1 VGRENPSGVQKIP
14 PGQRMVTAEAVAEEL
29 QGRVKALAFPGQPGE
44 SVKACLN
51 RVAREAGLTTSE
63 AKRIWYRE
71 MLRIPAHLADR
82 IRTAA
87 KEHDRKLDE
96 RISAAR
102 ARQDRLYA
110 LIHHSSDPDFY
121 SARAVGPGGC
131 ADDCGGKDS
140 ETQ

>member
-1 VGRENPSGVQKIP
+1 
-14 PGQRMVTAEAVAEEL
+14 MVTAEAVAEEL

-51 RVAREAGLTTSE
+51 RVAREAGLTASE

-87 KEHDRKLDE
+87 ERHERTLDQ
-96 RISAAR
+96 RISEAR

-121 SARAVGPGGC
+121 SARAVGLGGGS
-131 ADDCGGKDS
+131 DDCGGQDR
-140 ETQ
+140 ETK